1 MSESHP
7 EKSLGG
13 AHHQTPHDARTHLAL
28 SPAVSTAIV
37 GTFLI
42 LLVGALFYGRSFFLP
57 LVLAVLVT
65 LTFAPA
71 VRILARRGIPAVVSA
86 VMLVVVL
93 GVGVGTGA
101 VLLSQPVSQ
110 MAAQAPA
117 LITQVRERFAFLREP
132 FARLNETGRQIES
145 IASGGDQ
152 ATEPER
158 VVVAQSGFLAWVAG
172 TAADFGTTFGAML
185 ILSVFLLASGDTLR
199 VKLIRVF
206 PNLRDKVRS
215 LRVLRDIENEVS
227 RYLLIITAINAGFG
241 LCVGIA
247 MAILGM
253 PNPLL
258 WGVAAALLNYI
269 PYLGGFIGNTLATV
283 IAVVTFPTIGHAVLV
298 PLAYLGIQLVESN
311 FVTPVIVGRR
321 LELNTVAI
329 LIFLS
334 LTTWMWGIVG
344 TIIGVPLLVVIKV
357 FSDNFPNLSSL
368 AEFLSAES
376 RTVEEPELEHSA
388 ATRVIERAS
397 VVERAHVVEPV
408 KGETP

>member
-1 MSESHP
+1 
-7 EKSLGG
+7 
-13 AHHQTPHDARTHLAL
+13 
-28 SPAVSTAIV
+28 
-37 GTFLI
+37 
-42 LLVGALFYGRSFFLP
+42 
-57 LVLAVLVT
+57 
-65 LTFAPA
+65 
-71 VRILARRGIPAVVSA
+71 
-86 VMLVVVL
+86 MLVVVL
-93 GVGVGTGA
+93 GGGIATGA
-101 VLLSQPVSQ
+101 ALLSQPVSQ
-110 MAAQAPA
+110 MAAQAPT
-117 LITQVRERFAFLREP
+117 LITQVRERFAFLRQP
-132 FARLNETGRQIES
+132 FAALTETGRQIEA

-152 ATEPER
+152 TGGPER
-158 VVVAQSGFLAWVAG
+158 VVVAQSGLLAWAAG

-199 VKLIRVF
+199 AKLIRVI
-206 PNLRDKVRS
+206 PLLSDKKRS

-247 MAILGM
+247 MAVLGM

-258 WGVAAALLNYI
+258 WGVAAALLNFI
-269 PYLGGFIGNTLATV
+269 PYLGGFVGNTLATV

-298 PLAYLGIQLVESN
+298 PLAYLGIQIVESN

-388 ATRVIERAS
+388 ATPVIERVS
-397 VVERAHVVEPV
+397 VVERAHVVEPI
-408 KGETP
+408 KGDAP

>member
-1 MSESHP
+1 VSEIHHD
-7 EKSLGG
+7 KSLGG
-13 AHHQTPHDARTHLAL
+13 AHHAAPPDTRAHLAL
-28 SPAVSTAIV
+28 SPAVTVAIV

-42 LLVGALFYGRSFFLP
+42 LLFGALFYARGFFLP

-65 LTFAPA
+65 LTFAPF
-71 VRILARRGIPAVVSA
+71 VRVLSHRGVPAAVSA
-86 VMLVVVL
+86 VMLVIVL
-93 GVGVGTGA
+93 GGGIAGGA
-101 VLLSQPVSQ
+101 TLLSQPVSQ
-110 MAAQAPA
+110 MITQAPT
-117 LITQVRERFAFLREP
+117 LVTQVRERFAFLRQPLATLSE
-132 FARLNETGRQIES
+132 AGRQIQA
-145 IASGGDQ
+145 ITSGGDQ
-152 ATEPER
+152 TDEPQR
-158 VVVAQSGFLAWVAG
+158 VVLAESGLLAWVAG

-185 ILSVFLLASGDTLR
+185 ILSLFLLASGDTLR
-199 VKLIRVF
+199 AKLIRVV
-206 PNLRDKVRS
+206 PNLSDKKRS

-247 MAILGM
+247 MAVLGM

-258 WGVAAALLNYI
+258 WGVAAGLLNFI
-269 PYLGGFIGNTLATV
+269 PYLGGFVGNTLATV
-283 IAVVTFPTIGHAVLV
+283 IAIVTFPTLTQAALV

-368 AEFLSAES
+368 GEFLSAES
-376 RTVEEPELEHSA
+376 RIVEEPESEHSGA
-388 ATRVIERAS
+388 IPVIERAP
-397 VVERAHVVEPV
+397 VIEPI
-408 KGETP
+408 KGDTP